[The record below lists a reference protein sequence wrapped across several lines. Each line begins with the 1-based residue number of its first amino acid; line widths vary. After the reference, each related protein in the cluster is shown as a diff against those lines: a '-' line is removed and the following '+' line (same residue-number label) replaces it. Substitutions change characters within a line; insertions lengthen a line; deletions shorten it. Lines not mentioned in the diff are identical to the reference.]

1 MTLDCKQNLKKC
13 PMIFCCLVFYLF
25 YFLIVDYLYFQ
36 YDWEIKKIIS
46 IPIIVNIVFVFINFL
61 IQKHMKINLCNKLK
75 NERIMSKITLT
86 IVTVLFLI
94 YQTIFI
100 SDFLQINDVPLLLGN
115 VEVIASSVLG
125 ILIIINIVSYIIKSD
140 NLFVSSSVTSTM
152 LLYIIQNKIFLSS
165 FRNYQNFV
173 LEITIILFLLMLLQ
187 LGLILMFYFSKK
199 RQLGVLEK
207 EGAFV

>member
-1 MTLDCKQNLKKC
+1 MALDCKQNLKKC
-13 PMIFCCLVFYLF
+13 SMIFCCLVFYLF

-36 YDWEIKKIIS
+36 YDWEIIKIIS

-75 NERIMSKITLT
+75 NEKIISIITLT

-100 SDFLQINDVPLLLGN
+100 SGFLQINEVPLLLGN

-140 NLFVSSSVTSTM
+140 KLFVSSSVTSTM

-187 LGLILMFYFSKK
+187 VGLILMFYFSKK